1 MNVKQL
7 SQSNSNINWGQA
19 EEFSC
24 YETIENSEPHYIQCS
39 KKKRIKITPL
49 YKVHKTRCDEVYY
62 HIELQQYVPLVI
74 KGTDFGNYKSIS
86 DEVFNVSSS
95 EMTKFMNFLAETF
108 VLEKAPVN
116 TFVSVDSKGAVR
128 EILRKYHSDKSLFE
142 NLSMVDLDTINGN
155 VTLQNLKNI
164 RSDMETNMD
173 TGGEIE
179 YWHPFLKKYNWIL
192 SQLFIAPYI
201 LFADEFYVGGK
212 RYDRKGGTSTDF
224 GAKNIQTGNCAIIEI
239 KDAKQPI
246 ISSYRKQEYRI
257 SGELAGGIS
266 QVLKQKDLMYKEYW
280 GNARGENGALM
291 FKASNIK
298 SILIIGKM
306 PKEDEEVEA
315 FEMFRNE
322 LKGVE
327 IITFDEL
334 LAKIDLQIAIIEGN
348 LF

>member
-7 SQSNSNINWGQA
+7 AQYNPNIKWGQA
-19 EEFSC
+19 EDFSV
-24 YETIENSEPHYIQCS
+24 YEIIENGEARYIQCS
-39 KKKRIKITPL
+39 KKKRIQITPI
-49 YKVHKTRCDEVYY
+49 YKVHKTKGDEVYY
-62 HIELQQYVPLVI
+62 HVELQKYVPMVV
-74 KGTDFGNYKSIS
+74 GTDCGDYQSITE
-86 DEVFNVSSS
+86 EVFNVSGS
-95 EMTKFMNFLAETF
+95 EMTKFMSFLTETF
-108 VLEKAPVN
+108 ALEKMPVYSV
-116 TFVSVDSKGAVR
+116 VSVDKKRALR
-128 EILRKYHSDKSLFE
+128 EMLRKYYSDKSLFE
-142 NLSMVDLDTINGN
+142 SLSMVDLDTINGN
-155 VTLQNLKNI
+155 VTLQSLKNI
-164 RSDMETNMD
+164 RSDMEANMD
-173 TGGEIE
+173 SGGERE

-201 LFADEFYVGGK
+201 LFEDEFYVGGK

-246 ISSYRKQEYRI
+246 ISSYRQQEYRI
-257 SGELAGGIS
+257 SDELAGGIS
-266 QVLKQKDLMYKEYW
+266 QVLKQKDLLYKEYW
-280 GNARGENGALM
+280 GNARYEDGALM

-298 SILIIGKM
+298 SILIIGKT
-306 PKEDEEVEA
+306 PKEYGEVEA

-322 LKGVE
+322 LRGVE